1 MVRAKGSI
9 KLAFDSGLR
18 RYVEETRRYPL
29 LDQDDEL
36 RLARRW
42 RQEGDRDAVERLVT
56 SHLRL
61 VVKLAVGYRGYG
73 LPMSEVIS
81 EGNVGL
87 MRAAERF
94 EPERGFRF
102 STYAIWWIK
111 ASIQA
116 YILRSKSLVR
126 MGTTANQKKLFFK
139 LRAAKSRI
147 SAIDDGD
154 MRPEQ
159 VRLIAEGLGVTE
171 SDVVDMNRRL
181 AGDVSLNV
189 PLTQDS
195 DSGTWQDQLADE
207 GPSPESTLLST
218 QEASHRHKALA
229 QALSHLDGRER
240 RILEARRLAE
250 TPRRL
255 EDLATEFCI
264 SPERVRQLEMRAFEK
279 IRNTVRRGVA
289 IATAPQLASAY

>member
-1 MVRAKGSI
+1 MARAEGSA

-18 RYVEETRRYPL
+18 RYVEEIRRYPL

-36 RLARRW
+36 RLAQRW
-42 RQEGDRDAVERLVT
+42 RQEGDRNAVERLVT

-81 EGNVGL
+81 EGSVGL

-94 EPERGFRF
+94 EPERGVRF

-111 ASIQA
+111 ASIHA
-116 YILRSKSLVR
+116 YILRTKSLVR
-126 MGTTANQKKLFFK
+126 MGTTANQKRLFFK
-139 LRAAKSRI
+139 LRAAKGRI

-159 VRLIAEGLGVTE
+159 VKHIAEGLGVTE
-171 SDVVDMNRRL
+171 QDVVDMNRRL
-181 AGDVSLNV
+181 GGDVSLNV

-195 DSGTWQDQLADE
+195 DSGTWQDQLVDDR
-207 GPSPESTLLST
+207 PSAELTLLST
-218 QEASHRHKALA
+218 QETANRRKALA
-229 QALSHLDGRER
+229 QALTQLDGRER

-250 TPRRL
+250 KPRHL
-255 EDLATEFCI
+255 EELAIEFRI
-264 SPERVRQLEMRAFEK
+264 SPERVRQLEVRAFEK
-279 IRNTVRRGVA
+279 IRSAVRRGVA
-289 IATAPQLASAY
+289 IATAPQMASAY